1 MSLYPKNSGRATH
14 EVATGH
20 AHVYLWDSEPVRLSP
35 QALALC
41 QDRQNVLLLSV
52 VSIWEMQ
59 IKLRLGKLRLA
70 LPLKEIIETQQQT
83 NSIEIL
89 PVTLARVL
97 ALENL
102 PAYHKDPFD
111 RLLVAQAMVEGA
123 VLVVE
128 TPILPSMRFKWLG
141 DYAREMKWGAG

>member
-1 MSLYPKNSGRATH
+1 
-14 EVATGH
+14 
-20 AHVYLWDSEPVRLSP
+20 
-35 QALALC
+35 
-41 QDRQNVLLLSV
+41 
-52 VSIWEMQ
+52 MQ
-59 IKLRLGKLRLA
+59 IKLQLGKLRLA

-89 PVTLARVL
+89 PVTLAHVL

-123 VLVVE
+123 VLV
-128 TPILPSMRFKWLG
+128 SG
-141 DYAREMKWGAG
+141 DPNIAKYAVQVAW